1 VGEPTVPNCATSHL
15 TLPRLRRGPLPLP
28 PQVGGEGQ
36 RPRSAVIA
44 RPDVFAKIL
53 IANRGEIACRV
64 VRTARRLGIAT
75 VAVYS
80 EADQSAMHVDLADEA
95 WPIGPPPA
103 RDSYLNIAAILDAAR
118 NSGAEAVHPGYGFLS
133 ENAEFAEACDAAGF
147 VFIGPP
153 PSAIRA
159 MGSKA
164 AAKTLMQQ
172 HRVPLVPGYHGE
184 NQQPARLIEEAER
197 IGFPVLI
204 KASAGGGGRGMRVV
218 ASAAEF
224 AAALAGAKREAESAF
239 GDDRVLIEKYLQR
252 PRHIEI
258 QIFADRYRN
267 TIHLFE
273 RDCSI
278 QRRHQKVLEE
288 APAPGLDAAQRDA
301 MGQAAVAAARAV
313 GYVGAG
319 TVEFIAE
326 AGAFYFI
333 EMNTR
338 LQVEHPVT
346 EAVTGLDLVEW
357 QLRVAVGEALPVCQQ
372 DLVLRGHAIEA
383 RLYAEDPERGFL
395 PQTGRLHGLRFP
407 SPEIARVDTGVRQG
421 GSVTPFYDPMIA
433 KIIAWG
439 EDRAAAV
446 NRLRRALADTA
457 VSGVVTNLGFLA
469 RVAADAEFASGEIDT
484 GFIERR
490 RASLVPARGTAPDM
504 ALAAAALSRLLA
516 REAAVVAAAVRSG
529 DPFSP
534 WARVDGWRLNGASR
548 QELSFR
554 DGAAEHWVAAGAK
567 AGNWLLQL
575 GGRMVVAAGE
585 RRPDGTLSLV
595 LDGVRRHVIVLDHGS
610 ETAVFIDGESWQL
623 AEIDPLAPTADEDPT
638 AGRLTAPMPGRVTQ
652 LMVAVGVKVRRG
664 EPLMIIEAMK
674 MEHTVAA
681 PADGVVEA
689 VRFAVGDLVEE
700 GAELIALAPEHQEQD

>member
-1 VGEPTVPNCATSHL
+1 
-15 TLPRLRRGPLPLP
+15 
-28 PQVGGEGQ
+28 
-36 RPRSAVIA
+36 
-44 RPDVFAKIL
+44 VFAKIL

-64 VRTARRLGIAT
+64 IRTARRLGVAT

-80 EADQSAMHVDLADEA
+80 EADRNAMHVDLADEA
-95 WPIGPPPA
+95 WPIGPSPA
-103 RDSYLNIAAILDAAR
+103 RDSYLNIRAILDAAR
-118 NSGAEAVHPGYGFLS
+118 ESGAEAVHPGYGFLS
-133 ENAEFAEACDAAGF
+133 ENADFAEACAEAGL

-153 PSAIRA
+153 ASAIRT
-159 MGSKA
+159 MGSKS
-164 AAKTLMQQ
+164 AAKALMQR
-172 HRVPLVPGYHGE
+172 HGVPLVPGYHGE
-184 NQQPARLIEEAER
+184 DQEPSRLLDEAER

-218 ASAAEF
+218 GSAAEL
-224 AAALAGAKREAESAF
+224 ASTLAGAKREAAAAF

-258 QIFADRYRN
+258 QVFADRHGD

-288 APAPGLDAAQRDA
+288 APAPGLDPEQRSA
-301 MGQAAVAAARAV
+301 MGKTAVAAARAV

-319 TVEFIAE
+319 TVEFITE
-326 AGAFYFI
+326 ADTFYFI

-346 EAVTGLDLVEW
+346 EAVTGLDLVEL
-357 QLRVAVGEALPVCQQ
+357 QLRVAAGEALPVCQQ
-372 DLVLRGHAIEA
+372 DLVPRGHAIEA

-395 PQTGRLHGLRFP
+395 PQTGTLHGLRFP
-407 SPEIARVDTGVRQG
+407 PPEIARVDTGVQQG
-421 GSVTPFYDPMIA
+421 DIVTPFYDPMIA

-439 EDRAAAV
+439 EDRWAAV
-446 NRLRRALADTA
+446 NRLRRALAETG

-469 RVAADAEFASGEIDT
+469 RVVANAEFASAEIDT
-484 GFIERR
+484 GFIERH
-490 RASLVPARGTAPDM
+490 RASLIPARGPAPDT
-504 ALAAAALSRLLA
+504 ALAAAAVSRLLM
-516 REAAVVAAAVRSG
+516 REAASKAAAAHSG

-534 WARVDGWRLNGASR
+534 WARVDGWRLNGESR
-548 QELSFR
+548 QVLILR
-554 DGAAEHWVAAGAK
+554 DGTAEHVVAARAE
-567 AGNWLLQL
+567 AGNWLLQI
-575 GGRMVVAAGE
+575 GGRMVIAGGE
-585 RRPDGTLSLV
+585 RQPDGTLSLS
-595 LDGVRRHVIVLDHGS
+595 LDGVRRHVMVLDHGS
-610 ETAVFIDGESWQL
+610 ETAVFVEGESWRL
-623 AEIDPLAPTADEDPT
+623 VEIDPLAASAGEDPT

-652 LMVAVGVKVRRG
+652 LMVAAGTKVRRG

-700 GAELIALAPEHQEQD
+700 GAELIAVAAERPE

>member
-1 VGEPTVPNCATSHL
+1 
-15 TLPRLRRGPLPLP
+15 
-28 PQVGGEGQ
+28 
-36 RPRSAVIA
+36 
-44 RPDVFAKIL
+44 VFAKIL

-64 VRTARRLGIAT
+64 IRTAQRLGIAT

-80 EADQSAMHVDLADEA
+80 EADRNGMHVELADEGRL
-95 WPIGPPPA
+95 IGPPPA
-103 RDSYLNIAAILDAAR
+103 RESYLNIQAILDAAR
-118 NSGAEAVHPGYGFLS
+118 NSGAAAVHPGYGFLS
-133 ENAEFAEACDAAGF
+133 ENADFAEACAEVGL

-153 PSAIRA
+153 ASAIRA

-164 AAKTLMQQ
+164 AAKALMQR
-172 HRVPLVPGYHGE
+172 HGVPLVPGYHGE
-184 NQQPARLIEEAER
+184 DQEPVRLLDEAER

-218 ASAAEF
+218 GSAAEL
-224 AAALAGAKREAESAF
+224 AAALAGAKREAAAAF

-258 QIFADRYRN
+258 QIFADKHGD

-288 APAPGLDAAQRDA
+288 APAPGLDTEQRGA
-301 MGQAAVAAARAV
+301 LGKAAVAAARAV
-313 GYVGAG
+313 GYIGAG

-357 QLRVAVGEALPVCQQ
+357 QLRVAAGEALPVRQQ
-372 DLVLRGHAIEA
+372 DLVPRGHAIEA

-395 PQTGRLHGLRFP
+395 PQTGTLHGLRFP
-407 SPEIARVDTGVRQG
+407 PPEIARVDTGVRQG
-421 GSVTPFYDPMIA
+421 DIVTPFYDPMIA
-433 KIIAWG
+433 KVIVWG
-439 EDRAAAV
+439 EDRAAAL

-469 RVAADAEFASGEIDT
+469 RVAASPEFAAAEIDT
-484 GFIERR
+484 GFIARHHVD
-490 RASLVPARGTAPDM
+490 LIPARRPAPDV

-516 REAAVVAAAVRSG
+516 REAAAAAAAARSG

-534 WARVDGWRLNGASR
+534 WGRVDGWRLNGESR

-554 DGAAEHWVAAGAK
+554 DAAEERVVAARAK

-575 GGRMVVAAGE
+575 GDRTVIAGGE

-595 LDGVRRHVIVLDHGS
+595 LDGVRRHVMVLDHGS
-610 ETAVFIDGESWQL
+610 ETAIFVEGESWRL
-623 AEIDPLAPTADEDPT
+623 AEIDPLVPSAGEDPT

-652 LMVAVGVKVRRG
+652 LMVAAGAKVRRG

-700 GAELIALAPEHQEQD
+700 GAELIALVPERRQQG

>member
-1 VGEPTVPNCATSHL
+1 M
-15 TLPRLRRGPLPLP
+15 
-28 PQVGGEGQ
+28 
-36 RPRSAVIA
+36 
-44 RPDVFAKIL
+44 FAKIL

-64 VRTARRLGIAT
+64 IRTARRLGIAT

-80 EADQSAMHVDLADEA
+80 EADRHAMHAELADEA
-95 WPIGPPPA
+95 RLIGPPPA
-103 RDSYLNIAAILDAAR
+103 RESYLNIRAILDAAR
-118 NSGAEAVHPGYGFLS
+118 NSGAAAVHPGYGFLS
-133 ENAEFAEACDAAGF
+133 ENADFAEACAEMGLA
-147 VFIGPP
+147 FIGPP
-153 PSAIRA
+153 ASAIRA

-164 AAKTLMQQ
+164 AAKALMLR
-172 HRVPLVPGYHGE
+172 HGVPLVPGYHGE
-184 NQQPARLIEEAER
+184 DQEPVRLLDEAER

-218 ASAAEF
+218 GSTAEF
-224 AAALAGAKREAESAF
+224 ASALAGAKREAAAAF

-252 PRHIEI
+252 PRHVEV
-258 QIFADRYRN
+258 QIFADQHGD

-288 APAPGLDAAQRDA
+288 APAPGLDAEQRRA
-301 MGQAAVAAARAV
+301 MGIAAVAAARAV

-319 TVEFIAE
+319 TVEFITE

-346 EAVTGLDLVEW
+346 EAVTGLDLVEL
-357 QLRVAVGEALPVCQQ
+357 QLRVAAGEALPIRQQ

-395 PQTGRLHGLRFP
+395 PQTGTLYGLRFP
-407 SPEIARVDTGVRQG
+407 PPEIARVDTGVRQG
-421 GSVTPFYDPMIA
+421 DIVTPFYDPMIA

-439 EDRAAAV
+439 EDRSAAV

-457 VSGVVTNLGFLA
+457 ISGVVTNLGFLG
-469 RVAADAEFASGEIDT
+469 RVAANSEFAAGEIDT
-484 GFIERR
+484 GFIERH
-490 RASLVPARGTAPDM
+490 RASLIPARGPAPDT
-504 ALAAAALSRLLA
+504 ALAAAALSRLLT
-516 REAAVVAAAVRSG
+516 REAAADAAPARSG

-534 WARVDGWRLNGASR
+534 WARVDGWRLNGESR

-554 DGAAEHWVAAGAK
+554 DGAEERVVAAWAK
-567 AGNWLLQL
+567 AGDWRLQL
-575 GGRMVVAAGE
+575 GDRTVIAGGD

-595 LDGVRRHVIVLDHGS
+595 LDGVRRHVVVLDHGS
-610 ETAVFIDGESWQL
+610 ETVVFADGGSWRL
-623 AEIDPLAPTADEDPT
+623 IEIDPLAPRAEEDPT

-652 LMVAVGVKVRRG
+652 LMVAAGAKVRRG

-700 GAELIALAPEHQEQD
+700 GAELIALAPERQEHG

>member
-1 VGEPTVPNCATSHL
+1 
-15 TLPRLRRGPLPLP
+15 
-28 PQVGGEGQ
+28 
-36 RPRSAVIA
+36 
-44 RPDVFAKIL
+44 VFRKIL

-64 VRTARRLGIAT
+64 IRTARRLGIAT
-75 VAVYS
+75 AAVYS
-80 EADQSAMHVDLADEA
+80 EADRSAMHVELADEA
-95 WPIGPPPA
+95 WPIGPSPA
-103 RDSYLNIAAILDAAR
+103 RESYLNIRAILDAAR
-118 NSGAEAVHPGYGFLS
+118 NSGAAAVHPGYGFLS
-133 ENAEFAEACDAAGF
+133 ENADFAEACAEMGLA
-147 VFIGPP
+147 FIGPP
-153 PSAIRA
+153 ASAIRA

-164 AAKTLMQQ
+164 AAKALMLR
-172 HRVPLVPGYHGE
+172 HGVPLVPGYHGE
-184 NQQPARLIEEAER
+184 DQEPVRLLDEAQR

-218 ASAAEF
+218 GSTAEF
-224 AAALAGAKREAESAF
+224 ASALAGAKREAAAAF

-252 PRHIEI
+252 PRHVEV
-258 QIFADRYRN
+258 QIFADQHGD

-288 APAPGLDAAQRDA
+288 APAPGLDAEQRRA
-301 MGQAAVAAARAV
+301 MGIAAVAAARAV

-319 TVEFIAE
+319 TVEFITE

-346 EAVTGLDLVEW
+346 EAVTGLDLVEL
-357 QLRVAVGEALPVCQQ
+357 QLRVAAGEALPIRQQ

-395 PQTGRLHGLRFP
+395 PQTGTLYGLRFP
-407 SPEIARVDTGVRQG
+407 PPEIARVDTGVRQG
-421 GSVTPFYDPMIA
+421 DIVTPFYDPMIA

-439 EDRAAAV
+439 EDRSAAV

-457 VSGVVTNLGFLA
+457 FSGVVTNLGFLG
-469 RVAADAEFASGEIDT
+469 RVAANSEFAAGEIDT
-484 GFIERR
+484 GFIERH
-490 RASLVPARGTAPDM
+490 RASLIPARGPAPDT
-504 ALAAAALSRLLA
+504 ALAAAALSRLLT
-516 REAAVVAAAVRSG
+516 REAAADAAPARSG

-534 WARVDGWRLNGASR
+534 WARVDGWRLNGESR

-554 DGAAEHWVAAGAK
+554 DGAEERVVAAWAK
-567 AGNWLLQL
+567 AGDWRLQL
-575 GGRMVVAAGE
+575 GDRTVIAGGD

-595 LDGVRRHVIVLDHGS
+595 LDGVRRHVVVLDHGS
-610 ETAVFIDGESWQL
+610 ETVVFADGGSWRL
-623 AEIDPLAPTADEDPT
+623 IEIDPLAPNAEEDPT

-652 LMVAVGVKVRRG
+652 LMVAAGAKVRRG

-681 PADGVVEA
+681 PANGVVEA

-700 GAELIALAPEHQEQD
+700 GAELIALAPERQEQG